1 MDPVKRAPPL
11 LDDLIRM
18 DQLVA
23 VRHGV
28 LISIPINILLS
39 LIVTGVTFYYGSPVA
54 GLLWFA
60 AATAINLVRIGLC
73 RAPLPGA
80 PEGRGL
86 FAGFSRFS
94 VDQHFRL
101 GTLAAFVAGCIWA
114 LMPAL
119 CGGYTTPQSTFYLI
133 VICGITAGAVTH
145 GTAYAYIPIS
155 FLTPPLVSMAACL
168 TIFMGGFDR
177 YGLAA
182 ATGLY
187 IFALVRASLQSQ
199 TMFRDGSRGKNKA
212 TALAAS
218 LRAAHVT
225 ATEVAEEMRHRAI
238 HDTLTGLLNRSGFM
252 QAVDLR
258 TAERKSGEA
267 LRNMQVPVRP
277 LCLMILDLDGFKSVN
292 DVFGHRAGDEVLIE
306 VAQRLRRTL
315 SKDFT
320 LARLGGDEFAILF
333 EADRIRNIPAI
344 IADRIV
350 AEIAVPFTG
359 FDAGRV
365 GISIGIYESHDGE
378 DFSEMMVR
386 ADAALYAAKS
396 GGRNRHYSFDE
407 TLSHRLSM
415 KRDIER
421 DLLRALN
428 EGELHMWYQPIL
440 CDGGRRLS
448 NFEALLRWEHP
459 RYGWV
464 PPADIVETAAV
475 IGLSEPLLKYIINE
489 VCQMIGRLEATHP
502 DTVWVAINVS
512 PREMSRLPVDAYILD
527 RLKTLNIPPQ
537 RLELEVTEETAMD
550 ICEVQDKLK
559 TLSDA
564 GIRIAIDDFGVGYSS
579 LSSLRQLSVDRIK
592 IDNSFIRNLPASA
605 ADQVM
610 VQAIINLG
618 HSLGIEVV
626 GEGVETRD
634 IQTLLQG
641 LGCDTMQG
649 YHLGRPMRE
658 ADIAGWMDAQAH
670 LNTES

>member
-1 MDPVKRAPPL
+1 MDSVKTAPTK
-11 LDDLIRM
+11 LDELIRF

-23 VRHGV
+23 VRHSV
-28 LISIPINILLS
+28 QISIPINIILS
-39 LIVTGVTFYYGSPVA
+39 LIVTAVTAYYSSLEA
-54 GLLWFA
+54 GLLWFVA
-60 AATAINLVRIGLC
+60 ASTANLVRTCIC

-80 PEGRGL
+80 LPDSQSKSL
-86 FAGFSRFS
+86 LAPFSRMS
-94 VDQHFRL
+94 VDRHFQL
-101 GTLAAFVAGCIWA
+101 ATIAAFVSGCVWA

-119 CGGYTTPQSTFYLI
+119 CAGYTTPQANFYLV

-145 GTAYAYIPIS
+145 GNAYAYIPIS
-155 FLTPPLVSMAACL
+155 FLIPPLMSMAASL
-168 TIFMGGFDR
+168 SFVSGSFDR
-177 YGLAA
+177 YFLTA
-182 ATGLY
+182 ATLLY
-187 IFALVRASLQSQ
+187 IFALVRSSLQSQ
-199 TMFRDGSRGKNKA
+199 AMFREGSRGKNKA

-218 LRAAHVT
+218 LRTAHIS

-238 HDTLTGLLNRSGFM
+238 HDTLTGLLNRSGFVN
-252 QAVDLR
+252 AVDVKTNSR
-258 TAERKSGEA
+258 SKSA
-267 LRNMQVPVRP
+267 PKP

-306 VAQRLRRTL
+306 VARRLERSL

-320 LARLGGDEFAILF
+320 IARLGGDEFAIMF
-333 EADRIRNIPAI
+333 ETDTSRNIPTL

-350 AEIAVPFTG
+350 TEISAPFTG

-365 GISIGIYESHDGE
+365 GISIGIFESRNSE

-396 GGRNRHYSFDE
+396 GGRNRYYAFDDE
-407 TLSHRLSM
+407 LDNRLSM

-428 EGELHMWYQPIL
+428 EGELSMWYQPIM
-440 CDGGRRLS
+440 CEGGCRLS
-448 NFEALLRWEHP
+448 NFEALLRWQHP

-475 IGLSEPLLKYIINE
+475 LGLSEPLLKFIIRE
-489 VCQMIGRLEATHP
+489 VCQMISRLEAVQP
-502 DTVWVAINVS
+502 GNVWVAMNVS
-512 PREMSRLPVDAYILD
+512 PREMSRLPVDTYILD
-527 RLKTLNIPPQ
+527 ALSALNISPQ

-550 ICEVQDKLK
+550 IRTVQDKLK
-559 TLSDA
+559 TLSNA

-592 IDNSFIRNLPASA
+592 IDNSFIRNLPASK

-618 HSLGIEVV
+618 HSLGIDVV
-626 GEGVETRD
+626 GEGVETEE
-634 IQTLLQG
+634 IQTLLQN
-641 LGCDTMQG
+641 LGCETMQG
-649 YHLGRPMRE
+649 YHLGRPMPE
-658 ADIAGWMDAQAH
+658 ADLNLWMKEHHKPTA
-670 LNTES
+670 LNNKSVA